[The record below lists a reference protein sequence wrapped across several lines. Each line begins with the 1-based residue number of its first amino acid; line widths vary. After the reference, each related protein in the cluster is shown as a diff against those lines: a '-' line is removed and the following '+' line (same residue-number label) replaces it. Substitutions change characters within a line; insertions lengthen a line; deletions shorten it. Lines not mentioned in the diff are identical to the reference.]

1 LLFIKSDRGSQ
12 PRLFL
17 VDCRWIFNGGN
28 AFLVVG
34 NSKLGNG
41 SVTTFE
47 NIMKLYVGN
56 LSFSLSESALRD
68 LFSPHGAVTEVHIVT
83 DRLSGK
89 SRGFA
94 FVTMGNRNEGQA
106 AINALE
112 GHSIDGRTLSV
123 SEARPKND
131 DQGSGSFERRRR

>member
-1 LLFIKSDRGSQ
+1 LIAGGF
-12 PRLFL
+12 
-17 VDCRWIFNGGN
+17 FNGGS
-28 AFLVVG
+28 AFLVVE

-56 LSFSLSESALRD
+56 LSFSMSESALRD
-68 LFSPHGAVTEVHIVT
+68 LFSAHGAVTEVHIVT

-106 AINALE
+106 AIDALE
-112 GHSIDGRTLSV
+112 GHSIDGRNLTV

-131 DQGSGSFERRRR
+131 DRGSGSFDHRRR

>member
-1 LLFIKSDRGSQ
+1 MGEHLIAG
-12 PRLFL
+12 
-17 VDCRWIFNGGN
+17 
-28 AFLVVG
+28 
-34 NSKLGNG
+34 SKLGNG

-56 LSFSLSESALRD
+56 LSFSMSESALRD
-68 LFSPHGAVTEVHIVT
+68 LFSAHGAVTDVHIVT
-83 DRLSGK
+83 DRMSGK

-112 GHSIDGRTLSV
+112 GHTIDGRNLNV

-131 DQGSGSFERRRR
+131 HRGTGSSEHRRR

>member
-1 LLFIKSDRGSQ
+1 L
-12 PRLFL
+12 P
-17 VDCRWIFNGGN
+17 VDFQWGG
-28 AFLVVG
+28 ALLVVR
-34 NSKLGNG
+34 NPMLGNG
-41 SVTTFE
+41 FVTTFE

-56 LSFSLSESALRD
+56 LSFSMSESALRD
-68 LFSPHGAVTEVHIVT
+68 LFSPHGSVTDVHIVT
-83 DRLSGK
+83 DRMSGK

-112 GHSIDGRTLSV
+112 GHSIDGRNLSV

-131 DQGSGSFERRRR
+131 DRPSGNFERRRR